1 MRLSNYL
8 SAFVKPL
15 KKRVTMSI
23 LAYRVRA
30 KNPTLTAHPT
40 SIWDYGYHDLHAI
53 EIGKDVIV
61 GAYSLIIVYHLSPN
75 SSIPGRL
82 ILEDR
87 SAVSFGVNIRAAG
100 GTIRIGTGSA
110 VAGNSVLIAANHM
123 VKPGE
128 PRFKVRWDE
137 TRSGIDIGS
146 NVWVGAGC
154 VILPGAVIGDDAV
167 IAAGSVVRGTVPA
180 GELWGGVPA
189 RKIRTIGLEKVEEPE
204 TTNSALPFA
213 E

>member
-1 MRLSNYL
+1 MPLTNYI
-8 SAFVKPL
+8 SAVLRPL
-15 KKRVTMSI
+15 KKRATMAV

-53 EIGKDVIV
+53 EIGKDVV
-61 GAYSLIIVYHLSPN
+61 VAAYSFIIVFHKSPH

-110 VAGNSVLIAANHM
+110 VAANSVLIAANHM
-123 VKPGE
+123 IKPGE
-128 PRFKVRWDE
+128 PKFKVKWDE
-137 TRSGIDIGS
+137 TKSGIDIGS

-154 VILPGAVIGDDAV
+154 VLLPGTVIGDDSV
-167 IAAGSVVRGTVPA
+167 IAAGSVVRGTVPP
-180 GELWGGVPA
+180 GEIWGGVPA
-189 RKIRTIGLEKVEEPE
+189 KKLKTIGQQAVEQPKKLS
-204 TTNSALPFA
+204 SALPFG